1 MVNSQENYKF
11 DLRVKELTCHFI
23 LLSTLSIISI
33 NIIILVNQTEIKFSN
48 VIG

>member
-1 MVNSQENYKF
+1 MVDSQEKDKF
-11 DLRVKELTCHFI
+11 DLRVKGLMYHFI

-33 NIIILVNQTEIKFSN
+33 NIITLVNQTEIKFSN